1 MKQLIVLSLLV
12 LLVQPLWAADKI
24 RIYIIDVPIQSIQ
37 TTASVTGIELLNTVK
52 GTAEGLGYKGFLE
65 FKCEIQNAMH
75 RKLRNANNPT

>member
-52 GTAEGLGYKGFLE
+52 GTAEGLGYKEFPE
-65 FKCEIQNAMH
+65 FKHEIQNAMH